1 MRRRLRLRRA
11 GENTTN
17 CYVVLRRWN
26 TTSAGHTFLIWQ
38 VVQLYN
44 CNGGD
49 NQKFSFKNGA
59 LSTAHSHRCVASRAT
74 SPGGG
79 TTVQIWAK
87 PQPDGAVAV
96 FVLNAAAHDDIKV
109 KIQFADVG
117 LAPDATVNV
126 RDVWARA
133 DVGQAKG
140 EYSPPP
146 IGAHDSALLMLSPS
160 DSPGTRAVS

>member
-1 MRRRLRLRRA
+1 M
-11 GENTTN
+11 
-17 CYVVLRRWN
+17 
-26 TTSAGHTFLIWQ
+26 
-38 VVQLYN
+38 VQLYN

-59 LSTAHSHRCVASRAT
+59 LSTAHSHRCIASRVT

-79 TTVQIWAK
+79 TTAQIWAK

-96 FVLNAAAHDDIKV
+96 FVLNAAAHDDIEV
-109 KIQFADVG
+109 TINFADVG

-133 DVGQAKG
+133 DVGQARGK
-140 EYSPPP
+140 YSPPP